1 MMIIL
6 ESDRFLSLEIF
17 FFIIRLIVERPLKR
31 YNIVIPEKK
40 IRGRH

>member
-17 FFIIRLIVERPLKR
+17 FFIIRLIVERLFKE
-31 YNIVIPEKK
+31 I
-40 IRGRH
+40 